1 MDRVTTGY
9 PDTMDLWGTV
19 LPVGVGVSDAQRRLE
34 AVNARY
40 LQVAQCIAD
49 AAHMQLADLDDWY
62 RVATKNITGRPME
75 PPEGEANS
83 TSQLQHL
90 RSL

>member
-62 RVATKNITGRPME
+62 RVATKNITGRPIE